1 MNLADLPSPM
11 TTGAAAPARMG
22 TQSLARGIKL
32 LRMVATR
39 PQVGWRLSD
48 LAMACEQDKA
58 TVHRMLACLVEERLL
73 EQRSNDRHYLP
84 GPLMYELGLALPA
97 HGQFQRC
104 VEAIVAGFARRMAG
118 IALFQFRSGSE
129 FVCSVRAG
137 TIKMTGAMVYPGT
150 RRPLFTSAGGV
161 AILQTLPPETAQ
173 AVLAD
178 NVNHEIKRHGTTR
191 LDGLQKMLVK
201 SDEHGFGVNFGYVVP
216 GSYAFGVP
224 VCTARGDAFAA
235 LCLIGTPEVY
245 REERLDELHERL
257 METAGQ
263 LEASAVDCGIHQVPA
278 AVRALP

>member
-1 MNLADLPSPM
+1 MNLADLPSPVAM
-11 TTGAAAPARMG
+11 GAAAPTRVG
-22 TQSLARGIKL
+22 TQSLTRGIKL

-73 EQRSNDRHYLP
+73 DQRSSDRHYLP
-84 GPLMYELGLALPA
+84 GPLMYELGLALPNHA
-97 HGQFQRC
+97 QFQRRA
-104 VEAIVAGFARRMAG
+104 EAIASGFARRMAG
-118 IALFQFRSGSE
+118 IVLFQLRSGSE

-161 AILQTLPPETAQ
+161 AILQALPPAEART
-173 AVLAD
+173 VLAE
-178 NVNHEIKRHGTTR
+178 NVHQEIKRHGTTR
-191 LDGLQKMLVK
+191 LDALQKMLVK

-224 VCTARGDAFAA
+224 VRTAGGNAFAA
-235 LCLIGTPEVY
+235 ICLIGTPDVY
-245 REERLDELHERL
+245 REERLDELHLRL
-257 METAGQ
+257 
-263 LEASAVDCGIHQVPA
+263 LEAAAELEAGATECGIH
-278 AVRALP
+278 